1 MTIKKQLKNNQM
13 KIKFGI
19 FIVLVS
25 MIAITCKQDDSV
37 ERDLNSADAA
47 AIVDTITGGGS
58 HVKKDTQNIWKV
70 SIGLMPDIQYKGSGV
85 RAFEIKPD
93 KPAAKAGLKA
103 GDVVIELDG
112 LPVKTLQEYT
122 MYVSKFKKGDFVEM
136 TIIRDKQTI
145 KKKINF

>member
-1 MTIKKQLKNNQM
+1 M

-25 MIAITCKQDDSV
+25 MIAFACKQDESV
-37 ERDLNSADAA
+37 DKDLKNTDEAA
-47 AIVDTITGGGS
+47 KVDTITGGGS
-58 HVKKDTQNIWKV
+58 EVKKDTQNIWKV

-85 RAFEIKPD
+85 RAFKIKPG
-93 KPAAKAGLKA
+93 KPAEKAGLKA

-122 MYVSKFKKGDFVEM
+122 MYVSKLKKGDFVEM

-145 KKKINF
+145 KKKVNF